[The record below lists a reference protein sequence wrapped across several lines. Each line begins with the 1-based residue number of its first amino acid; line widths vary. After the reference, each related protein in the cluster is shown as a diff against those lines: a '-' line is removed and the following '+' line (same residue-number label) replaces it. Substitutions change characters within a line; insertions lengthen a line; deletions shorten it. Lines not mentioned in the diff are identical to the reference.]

1 MRRVEVQGNHC
12 SFQIKSIGTMSNA
25 VRRALMNDV
34 TNWAPRAVVI
44 RKNTS
49 CQTDE
54 YIAHRIGLIP
64 FGATGDTNA
73 SLHLCVENR
82 TAYAHDFVGEGF
94 APCVNVPIMKLTQG
108 QSIDLEVQFA
118 RGKGSDHAKFSH
130 ITNVT
135 FNSEGPLTG
144 LSFSTFGA
152 EPPDDYLVRAIESL
166 QQRIDEAI
174 LWVEAHYDSTKT
186 ACLE

>member
-1 MRRVEVQGNHC
+1 MRRLEVQGKHC
-12 SFQIKSIGTMSNA
+12 SFQIRSTGTMSNA

-34 TNWAPRAVVI
+34 TNWAPHTVVI

-64 FGATGDTNA
+64 FEAIGDTSA

-82 TAYAHDFVGEGF
+82 TAHAHDFAGEGF

-108 QSIDLEVQFA
+108 QTIDLDVHFT

-130 ITNVT
+130 ISNAAYKT
-135 FNSEGPLTG
+135 EGTLTS

-152 EPPDDYLVRAIESL
+152 KTPDDYLMRAIESL
-166 QQRIDEAI
+166 QQRIDNTI
-174 LWVEAHYDSTKT
+174 LWVEVHYDSAKT
-186 ACLE
+186 SCPE